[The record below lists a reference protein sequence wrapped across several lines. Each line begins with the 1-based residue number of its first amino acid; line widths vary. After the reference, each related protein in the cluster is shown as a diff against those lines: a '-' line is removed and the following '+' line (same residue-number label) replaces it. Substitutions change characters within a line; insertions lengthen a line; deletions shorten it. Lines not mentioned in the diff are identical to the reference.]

1 MAHPHSGSVFSSKK
15 EGALT
20 HTMTGMHLE
29 CDAECQSQTRRAD
42 TVWSPFYK
50 MSKMQIQ
57 RQGADWWLPGS
68 GEEEDRQ

>member
-1 MAHPHSGSVFSSKK
+1 
-15 EGALT
+15 
-20 HTMTGMHLE
+20 MTGMHLE
-29 CDAECQSQTRRAD
+29 CDAECQSQTQRAD